1 MKNALGGIVMSTV
14 RQDAWTKDED
24 LFLAEVVL
32 RHIREGSTQLLAF
45 EEVGKKLNRTPAAC
59 GFRWNS
65 FVRKQYKS
73 GIELAKRQRKELK
86 KNQSYQLETPVKKSS
101 SSNASIQSLSDCI
114 EFLQNYQKNEEQ
126 FIQQKVAKLN
136 DKLAELEK
144 ENKKLR
150 EENLSLKED
159 YHALLAIME
168 KARKMAIMEE
178 DHAKVTFQMDS
189 NGNLEKVRK

>member
-1 MKNALGGIVMSTV
+1 MSTV

-86 KNQSYQLETPVKKSS
+86 KTQHHQQDPLPKNIPLANDSKPSS
-101 SSNASIQSLSDCI
+101 ILSLSDCI
-114 EFLQNYQKNEEQ
+114 QFLQNYQKNEEMM
-126 FIQQKVAKLN
+126 IKQKVGQLEER
-136 DKLAELEK
+136 LAELQK
-144 ENKKLR
+144 ENEKLLK
-150 EENLSLKED
+150 ENVSLKED
-159 YHALLAIME
+159 YHALLTIME
-168 KARKMAIMEE
+168 KARKMVVMEE
-178 DHAKVTFQMDS
+178 DHPKVTFQMDS
-189 NGNLEKVRK
+189 NGNLEKVKK

>member
-1 MKNALGGIVMSTV
+1 MSTV

-86 KNQSYQLETPVKKSS
+86 KTQHQQDSLPKNIPLADDSKPSS
-101 SSNASIQSLSDCI
+101 ILSLSDCI
-114 EFLQNYQKNEEQ
+114 QFLQNYQKNEEMM
-126 FIQQKVAKLN
+126 IKQKVGQLEER
-136 DKLAELEK
+136 LSELQK
-144 ENKKLR
+144 EN
-150 EENLSLKED
+150 ENLIKENVSLKED
-159 YHALLAIME
+159 YHALLTIME
-168 KARKMAIMEE
+168 KARKMVVMEE
-178 DHAKVTFQMDS
+178 DHPKVTFQMDS
-189 NGNLEKVRK
+189 NGNLEKVKK

>member
-1 MKNALGGIVMSTV
+1 MSTV

-86 KNQSYQLETPVKKSS
+86 KSQSYLLESSVKKSS

-126 FIQQKVAKLN
+126 LIQQKVAKLN
-136 DKLAELEK
+136 EKLAELEK
-144 ENKKLR
+144 ENKKLK
-150 EENLSLKED
+150 EENHSLKED

-178 DHAKVTFQMDS
+178 DHSKVTFQMDS